1 MAELIETAI
10 FIVVGT
16 IVGITV
22 GALPGLTATS
32 TIALLIPITFYVKTV
47 PAIAFL
53 LAIYN
58 AALMAGS
65 YASIIVGIPGT
76 PAATATRLDG
86 YPMALRGKGSEALI
100 IATISS
106 FIGTC
111 VSLVFLFTI
120 SEPLARLSLFFNSPE
135 YFALALL
142 GLVICSSV
150 SGGSIIKGLIGAFLG
165 MFLAVVGIDPVGGI
179 PRFTFGFFELFEG
192 IPYIPAMIGIFGLAE
207 VFAYLSDSSRSNRI
221 ASEKEPLGKFT
232 FPSLKKIINLIPT
245 MFRGGLIGTFVGM
258 IPGLGGNV
266 AAFLH
271 YGLTKR
277 ISGKKKDDIDFGK
290 GNPQGVA
297 ASESANNGVTG
308 GALVPLLAFGIP
320 GDSVAA
326 VLLGALRITGLQTGF
341 KLFEEHKST
350 LYMIFSSLGVANVV
364 MLILGLAFVRIYVK
378 LLNTPKYLLYPL
390 IVILCLVGSISVR
403 GIVFDSMIAL
413 LFGLL
418 GWLMIKL
425 KIPRV
430 TLVLGLIL
438 GPMLEENFRR
448 SMIMSQQ
455 SLLVFL
461 EHPISL
467 MFLISSAAVIVFSV
481 IFKLKRSS

>member
-1 MAELIETAI
+1 MLETLI
-10 FIVVGT
+10 FIIAGT
-16 IVGITV
+16 FIGITV

-32 TIALLIPITFYVKTV
+32 TIALLIPITFYVDTV
-47 PAIAFL
+47 PAFALL

-86 YPMALRGKGSEALI
+86 YPMALQGKGSEALI

-111 VSLVFLFTI
+111 VSLIFLFTV

-135 YFALALL
+135 YFSLALL
-142 GLVICSSV
+142 GLVICSGVSSGSV
-150 SGGSIIKGLIGAFLG
+150 IKGLIGAFLG
-165 MFLAVVGIDPVGGI
+165 MFLAVVGLDPVGGI

-192 IPYIPAMIGIFGLAE
+192 IPYIPAMIGIFGLGE
-207 VFAYLSDSSRSNRI
+207 ILAYLSSSSIDDNVNMVEE
-221 ASEKEPLGKFT
+221 SLGKFVL
-232 FPSLKKIINLIPT
+232 PKWQKIAGLLPIML
-245 MFRGGLIGTFVGM
+245 RGGLIGTFVGM
-258 IPGLGGNV
+258 VPGLGGNV

-271 YGLTKR
+271 YGLTKKA
-277 ISGKKKDDIDFGK
+277 SKKEESIRFGE
-290 GNPQGVA
+290 GNPKGVA

-326 VLLGALRITGLQTGF
+326 VLLGALRIAGLQTGY
-341 KLFEEHKST
+341 KLFEEHKAT
-350 LYMIFSSLGVANVV
+350 LYTIFSSLGVANVM
-364 MLILGLAFVRIYVK
+364 MLVLGFMFIRAYVK
-378 LLNTPKYLLYPL
+378 LLNTPRYLLYPL
-390 IVILCLVGSISVR
+390 IGILCLVGSISVR
-403 GIVFDSMIAL
+403 GIIFDGIITL

-418 GWLMIKL
+418 GWAMLKL

-448 SMIMSQQ
+448 SMLMSQH
-455 SLLVFL
+455 SLMVFL
-461 EHPISL
+461 KHPISL
-467 MFLISSAAVIVFSV
+467 ALLIASSVVVSLSLVFKS
-481 IFKLKRSS
+481 KTSSSS

>member
-1 MAELIETAI
+1 MLKMLVFEAFI
-10 FIVVGT
+10 FIIIGT
-16 IVGITV
+16 FIGITV

-32 TIALLIPITFYVKTV
+32 TIALLIPITFYVDTI
-47 PAIAFL
+47 PAFALL

-65 YASIIVGIPGT
+65 YASIIVGVPGT

-106 FIGTC
+106 FVGTC
-111 VSLVFLFTI
+111 VSLIFLFTI

-135 YFALALL
+135 YFSLALL
-142 GLVICSSV
+142 GLVICSGV
-150 SGGSIIKGLIGAFLG
+150 SGASVVKGLIGAFLG
-165 MFLAVVGIDPVGGI
+165 LFLATVGLDPVGGI

-192 IPYIPAMIGIFGLAE
+192 IPYIPAMIGIFGLGE
-207 VFAYLSDSSRSNRI
+207 VLANLSSLSKDNNISITKKPMGRFIFPKWQKI
-221 ASEKEPLGKFT
+221 ASLLPIML
-232 FPSLKKIINLIPT
+232 
-245 MFRGGLIGTFVGM
+245 RGGLIGTFVGM
-258 IPGLGGNV
+258 VPGLGGNV

-271 YGLTKR
+271 YGLTKNT
-277 ISGKKKDDIDFGK
+277 SKKENTGFGE
-290 GNPQGVA
+290 GNPKGVA

-308 GALVPLLAFGIP
+308 GALVPMLAFGIP
-320 GDSVAA
+320 GDSVTA
-326 VLLGALRITGLQTGF
+326 VLLGALRIAGLQAGY
-341 KLFEEHKST
+341 KLFEEHKTT
-350 LYMIFSSLGVANVV
+350 LYMIFSSLGVANLM
-364 MLILGLAFVRIYVK
+364 MLVLGFIFIRAYVK
-378 LLNTPKYLLYPL
+378 LLNTPKHLLYPL
-390 IVILCLVGSISVR
+390 IGILCLVGSISVR
-403 GIVFDSMIAL
+403 GIIFDGVIAL

-418 GWLMIKL
+418 GWTMLKL

-448 SMIMSQQ
+448 SMLISQH
-455 SLLVFL
+455 SPMIFL

-467 MFLISSAAVIVFSV
+467 AFLLASVTVIVLSL
-481 IFKLKRSS
+481 KLKSRTPL